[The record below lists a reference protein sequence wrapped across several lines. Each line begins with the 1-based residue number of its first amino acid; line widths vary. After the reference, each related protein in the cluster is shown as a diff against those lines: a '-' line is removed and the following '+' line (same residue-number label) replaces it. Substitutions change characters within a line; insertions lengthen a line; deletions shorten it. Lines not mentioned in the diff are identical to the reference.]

1 MDILYFKV
9 FKNKYINKKIWSF
22 VKRYD
27 ETSKR
32 YDEIISISE
41 LLSLHNKN
49 KIKITD
55 QDSTINSL
63 IELLKYKIKRGDI
76 ILFDFKNIQQL
87 IQVFS
92 KNEQIK
98 HDREF
103 FRCLV
108 TYYKEELIFIPN
120 LLESFCKYGN
130 LIALEEITNLEK
142 SNNNNKYSNNIYNN
156 NNKIN
161 KIIYYENYKVS
172 KKAFDLAIEVG
183 EFKIM
188 DFLFKNRNEGYTE
201 RDILEN
207 IFLESNSSKMCLVFL
222 KYALN
227 TMSIDLSK
235 CKSINI
241 DCYYHLQDDFEIANK
256 LNEFGLIHFQGIS
269 YLYHNI
275 PFPILNTPNELLNIV
290 KSFLFILKKYIYTL
304 KQEED
309 NNEDYVNE
317 SFEYPIPKRP
327 PIEQIENFI
336 NNECLFT
343 NEELELDIIL
353 NFKETDKRIEKLIHW
368 YIVLF
373 ESYGL
378 FTESVDLIYSY
389 IAKYSE
395 TIEDKQ
401 LVNRIFT
408 NSNDWDQNL
417 IFTIIFLNCNFN
429 LFSSFF
435 NRFKNNN
442 NFNSIILDGIKIGI
456 SSLFE
461 INSNEKILQFLQ
473 SFYNNYN
480 FNSNL
485 KNEILNIIYKHLK
498 SKLKL
503 ESFYQLFDLL
513 PIEFKEYFKNSLN
526 DETTINNNIN
536 NNNITTI
543 IIPQIESQSLI
554 EKKINYNDYGY
565 DKNKKM
571 KIDPIEL
578 IKLQRFEELF
588 EEYFNYYDDET
599 KALLENEKLYIEI
612 GNRCVQFDELL
623 DRFIKVLINFNLIE
637 NSKEFIINSILIKS
651 IKNGF
656 LKNLQYFLT
665 TDNRNLFKI
674 SNEIIIKNL
683 LNSAIINDNI
693 SIVSYLLSILFPFLF
708 FNNNNQIK
716 SSQTI
721 PTITKEEKEFLLST
735 YEQLNSIKLT
745 TKMENYLKKTMNYK

>member
-9 FKNKYINKKIWSF
+9 FKNKYINNKIWSF

-27 ETSKR
+27 KTSKR

-41 LLSLHNKN
+41 LLSLHNN
-49 KIKITD
+49 KYRMKITD
-55 QDSTINSL
+55 QDSSL

-76 ILFDFKNIQQL
+76 ILFDFNIQQL

-142 SNNNNKYSNNIYNN
+142 SNNKYSNNNNN

-161 KIIYYENYKVS
+161 KIIYFENYKVS

-241 DCYYHLQDDFEIANK
+241 DCYYHLQDDLEIANK

-290 KSFLFILKKYIYTL
+290 KSFLFILKKYIYI
-304 KQEED
+304 KQE
-309 NNEDYVNE
+309 NYNEDYFNNE
-317 SFEYPIPKRP
+317 NFEYSIPKRP
-327 PIEQIENFI
+327 PIELIENFI

-343 NEELELDIIL
+343 NEELDLDIIL

-373 ESYGL
+373 EPYGL
-378 FTESVDLIYSY
+378 FSESVDLVYSY
-389 IAKYSE
+389 IAKYND

-401 LVNRIFT
+401 LVNRIFK

-429 LFSSFF
+429 LFNSFF
-435 NRFKNNN
+435 NRFNNN
-442 NFNSIILDGIKIGI
+442 NNYNITIDGIKIGI

-461 INSNEKILQFLQ
+461 LNSNEKILQFLQ
-473 SFYNNYN
+473 LFYNNYN

-485 KNEILNIIYKHLK
+485 KNEILNIIYQHLK
-498 SKLKL
+498 LKSNL
-503 ESFYQLFDLL
+503 ELFSQLFDLL
-513 PIEFKEYFKNSLN
+513 PIEFKEYCLLTLN
-526 DETTINNNIN
+526 EKKTINNNN
-536 NNNITTI
+536 NNSNNITTI
-543 IIPQIESQSLI
+543 IIPQIETKLLI
-554 EKKINYNDYGY
+554 EKKINDNDYGYGY

-588 EEYFNYYDDET
+588 EDYFTCYDDET

-612 GNRCVQFDELL
+612 GNRCVQFNELL
-623 DRFIKVLINFNLIE
+623 DRFIKVLINFNLLE

-665 TDNRNLFKI
+665 TDNRNLFEI
-674 SNEIIIKNL
+674 SNEIIIKIL

-693 SIVSYLLSILFPFLF
+693 TIVSYLLSILFPFLY
-708 FNNNNQIK
+708 FNNNNQII

-721 PTITKEEKEFLLST
+721 PRISTITKEEKELLLSIN
-735 YEQLNSIKLT
+735 EQLNSIKLT
-745 TKMENYLKKTMNYK
+745 TKMENYLKKTILFFEL